1 MSTLRCL
8 LCDMVLVFIFFWN
21 QKHKWIV
28 LPMPES
34 ISKEIFQIFPNSSHG
49 ILETLTFM
57 LEKYGNKATAVLL
70 YIP

>member
-1 MSTLRCL
+1 
-8 LCDMVLVFIFFWN
+8 
-21 QKHKWIV
+21 
-28 LPMPES
+28 MPES